1 MENYNDVN
9 PKVWID
15 LKKDLPPQPIA
26 ISLGRSNNYPTPFG
40 TYGNFSCITGPS
52 KVGKS
57 FFKQMLIAGYIG
69 GDSVDYCDAIA
80 GHNSAAKL
88 VLDFDTEQ
96 SPWQVQRNGRN
107 IVQMVNATASENYH
121 TYALRELDSKTR
133 LQFVEKTLEL
143 VSEKFKI
150 GLVCIDG
157 IADLMNDTNSLIETN
172 EVMTKIMQWTTQ
184 YKLHLLTVVHL
195 NFGDNPKPTGHI
207 GSAITK
213 KAETVA
219 VLKSSDSDEGFGV
232 VTVFPRYTR
241 NVPFKP
247 MAFTINNGKPMQ
259 TDVPF

>member
-1 MENYNDVN
+1 MENYNEVN
-9 PKVWID
+9 TKVWID
-15 LKKDLPPQPIA
+15 LKTDLPPQPIA
-26 ISLGRSNNYPTPFG
+26 IGLGKKNGYDTPFG
-40 TYGNFSCITGPS
+40 TYGNFSCITGAS

-57 FFKQMLIAGYIG
+57 FFKQLLIAGYIG
-69 GDSVDYCDAIA
+69 GEARDFTESITGHGSA
-80 GHNSAAKL
+80 GRM

-107 IVQMVNATASENYH
+107 IVQMVNATASSNYH

-133 LQFVEKTLEL
+133 MTYIEKTLER

-157 IADLMNDTNSLIETN
+157 IADLMHDTNSLTETN
-172 EVMTKIMQWTTQ
+172 EVMTRIMQWTTI
-184 YKLHLLTVVHL
+184 YKLHLMTVVHL

-219 VLKSSDSDEGFGV
+219 ILNSDQGEGFGT
-232 VTVFPRYTR
+232 VTVSPKYTR
-241 NVPFKP
+241 NVPFKK
-247 MAFTINNGKPMQ
+247 MAFQVVDGKPMEHPV
-259 TDVPF
+259 DPF